1 MCKELLP
8 LSLVSLLLLSSSAGA
23 SLFDSNGYPSKGKAI
38 EKFKPAADYSD
49 VLKGRPLAL
58 GIMRT
63 RGQGFVPSR
72 ELHDYVH
79 GVMMRLLAGMQLP
92 PTFQPDIRVLA
103 TPEFAGECTPDGTM
117 IVTVGLLEQL
127 ETEDE
132 LAFVMGHELSHAILR
147 HSQPDWAKKAQYF
160 AVVNGTAVDV
170 AAQTAQ
176 QAVGGQ
182 TGNNIARGLDVA
194 KHLAK
199 LSANVLM
206 PQMSKSQE
214 DEADALGFDMMVKA
228 GYDPEAPFAVMDK
241 LAEQEAEA
249 AAAAAAA
256 KAAAAKDGGGSSDSS
271 GGILGKLGGGLTIVG
286 QLATGQ
292 RPSTDQLADVAIFA
306 FDSAVDSM
314 ADDATSHHPAKMR
327 EDLLSNYLYGAYRD
341 LPPVAPT
348 PLPWAQE
355 SKSPLKPHL
364 IALLAHYTDAENAA
378 AFIADASQGSPGAA
392 QAQIARAVTPPTTD
406 HAYTD
411 YVAAE
416 YYDSHNQD
424 KLAEAAMLRAIAGSE
439 PSWEVYST
447 LTSYYV
453 SHQNYP
459 KAQQLMDQAV
469 IRFEDSPVLLP
480 KRIQLLVLEG
490 RNADAQ
496 ALVPKCK
503 SYDIDELTDACK
515 KEAGVK

>member
-1 MCKELLP
+1 MHKGLIP
-8 LSLVSLLLLSSSAGA
+8 LSLASLLLLSSSAGA
-23 SLFDSNGYPSKGKAI
+23 GLFSGNGYPSKGKAI
-38 EKFKPAADYSD
+38 DTFKPAKDYSD

-79 GVMMRLLAGMQLP
+79 GVMMRLLAGIQLP
-92 PTFQPDIRVLA
+92 PSFQPDIRVLA

-160 AVVNGTAVDV
+160 AVVHGTAVDV
-170 AAQTAQ
+170 VAQGAQ
-176 QAVGGQ
+176 ATIGGHA
-182 TGNNIARGLDVA
+182 GANVLRGLDVA
-194 KHLAK
+194 QHLAK

-228 GYDPEAPFAVMDK
+228 GYDPEAPLAVMDK
-241 LAEQEAEA
+241 LAQQEAEA

-256 KAAAAKDGGGSSDSS
+256 KQAAEKDKGSSSSDS
-271 GGILGKLGGGLTIVG
+271 GGFMSKLGGGLSIVG
-286 QLATGQ
+286 TIATGG
-292 RPSTDQLADVAIFA
+292 RPSTDQMADIAIFA

-314 ADDATSHHPAKMR
+314 AEDATTHHPATMR
-327 EDLLSNYLYGAYRD
+327 ADLLSNYLYTAYRD
-341 LPPVAPT
+341 LPPVSPT
-348 PLPWAQE
+348 PLPWAAE

-364 IALLAHYTDAENAA
+364 IALLSHYTDAENAS
-378 AFIADASQGSPGAA
+378 AFVADASQGSAAGAA
-392 QAQIARAVTPPTTD
+392 GQVQRATTPPTAD

-411 YVAAE
+411 FVAAE
-416 YYDSHNQD
+416 YYDSRNP
-424 KLAEAAMLRAIAGSE
+424 KMSEAALVRATQSPE
-439 PSWEVYST
+439 PSWEVYAK
-447 LTSYYV
+447 LTDIYISRSDY
-453 SHQNYP
+453 SH
-459 KAQQLMDQAV
+459 AQALMDQAV

-480 KRIQLLVLEG
+480 KRIQLYRLEG
-490 RNADAQ
+490 RDADAQ

-515 KEAGVK
+515 KEAGKG